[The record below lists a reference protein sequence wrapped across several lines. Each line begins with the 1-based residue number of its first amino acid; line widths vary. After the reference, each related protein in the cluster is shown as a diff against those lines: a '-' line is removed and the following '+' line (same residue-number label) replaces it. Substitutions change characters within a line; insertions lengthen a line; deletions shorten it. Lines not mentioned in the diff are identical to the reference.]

1 VLGLVAPVVE
11 ELVGCLVSTE
21 AVGFAFLCAVVVGV
35 TGTGGRVSVRGLLGA
50 GGPPDGSG
58 STAGGAA

>member
-1 VLGLVAPVVE
+1 VLGLVAPVVAE
-11 ELVGCLVSTE
+11 AIGGLVSTE
-21 AVGFAFLCAVVVGV
+21 AVGLCAVAVGLP
-35 TGTGGRVSVRGLLGA
+35 GTGGRVSVRGLLGA